1 MFVCLGSSS
10 QTKRGGCAFESC
22 QEYETITCDSGTTCK
37 VKHSTI
43 VARAQYH
50 PSTHRVPIC
59 PPSLCLVDGRGEQG
73 AGRPMLAAAVL
84 RALFAAALAG
94 ATAGYGENGHGRPPL
109 GNGLMDAQ
117 LPSCGD
123 VDNCFDCLLQQ
134 ECTANPFGGDPLCSP
149 CGWCATNETK
159 RSWAADVRGQCVAAP
174 IGLVDF
180 CQLVDR
186 GADRFC
192 PESVCKVG
200 DWGCACKD
208 NVCPAVERL
217 IGIFTLEGLWI
228 VLLLVMAFG
237 VCLATLCVWCAC
249 SRSAGPRRQIII
261 VQQQHVLDEERAGP
275 QLSSLSS
282 ASLDRPAQNYSRMD

>member
-1 MFVCLGSSS
+1 MRFRYNLQS
-10 QTKRGGCAFESC
+10 QAQAAQHHCRSRAVPSKHTPCSYLSALSLSC
-22 QEYETITCDSGTTCK
+22 
-37 VKHSTI
+37 
-43 VARAQYH
+43 R
-50 PSTHRVPIC
+50 R
-59 PPSLCLVDGRGEQG
+59 RGEQG

-134 ECTANPFGGDPLCSP
+134 ECTASPFGGDPLCSP

-261 VQQQHVLDEERAGP
+261 VQQHHVLDEERAGP